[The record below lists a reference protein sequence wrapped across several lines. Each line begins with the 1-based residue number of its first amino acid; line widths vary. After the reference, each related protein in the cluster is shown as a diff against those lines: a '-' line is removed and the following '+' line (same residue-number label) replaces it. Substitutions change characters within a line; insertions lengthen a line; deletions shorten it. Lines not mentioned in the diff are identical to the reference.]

1 MVCVKSVKH
10 LLDDF
15 IIQVKKRKVNLPV
28 GNFTICL
35 QDLRKCKICVQ
46 IVWKNEILLSLTDG
60 RFCDIFSA
68 LIISTLN
75 IKRKGAQ

>member
-60 RFCDIFSA
+60 RFCDIFSV
-68 LIISTLN
+68 LIISMLN

>member
-28 GNFTICL
+28 GNFTISL

-46 IVWKNEILLSLTDG
+46 TV
-60 RFCDIFSA
+60 
-68 LIISTLN
+68 
-75 IKRKGAQ
+75 

>member
-46 IVWKNEILLSLTDG
+46 TV
-60 RFCDIFSA
+60 
-68 LIISTLN
+68 
-75 IKRKGAQ
+75 